1 MTSHDPNDAAF
12 VAMLA
17 AQQTEQNRQRAAY
30 IVSEFKLLPTDD
42 QTAVLAHL
50 NQFCLRGEGK

>member
-42 QTAVLAHL
+42 QTAVPEHL

>member
-1 MTSHDPNDAAF
+1 
-12 VAMLA
+12 MLA
-17 AQQTEQNRQRAAY
+17 AQQAEQNRQRAAY

-42 QTAVLAHL
+42 QTAVPEHL